1 MKERYKQVIW
11 RMYDDMRQIPL
22 AISGLGAASAFAG
35 SYINAYKDI
44 EPAWQYMNIIL
55 DGLKNI
61 DTYENIIKTNKDCD
75 KVEIKGQI
83 EWYWGEVCKAI
94 DEFDLFVAERKA
106 NKWQ

>member
-75 KVEIKGQI
+75 NLADTDYHINKFEKILDIISSIKGT
-83 EWYWGEVCKAI
+83 
-94 DEFDLFVAERKA
+94 L
-106 NKWQ
+106 

>member
-1 MKERYKQVIW
+1 
-11 RMYDDMRQIPL
+11 MRQIPL
-22 AISGLGAASAFAG
+22 AVSGYGAASAFAG
-35 SYINAYKDI
+35 SYISVYKDI

-83 EWYWGEVCKAI
+83 EWYWGKVCKAI

>member
-1 MKERYKQVIW
+1 MS
-11 RMYDDMRQIPL
+11 QIPL
-22 AISGLGAASAFAG
+22 AVSGYGAESAFAG

-61 DTYENIIKTNKDCD
+61 DIYENIIKTNKDCD
-75 KVEIKGQI
+75 KVEIKSQI
-83 EWYWGEVCKAI
+83 EWCWMGVCKAI